1 MAIQTNKRKRKH
13 EAASAD
19 QADDAEIAVPKKMQK
34 ESDTPK
40 RKSKKAK
47 DKECDEQTQ
56 SPQNEEQQ
64 GEDIEKTKKKK
75 KCKEAQQVN
84 QQGEEPET
92 TTNLSNDS
100 KEEPAELEGGQG
112 EEEEYERM
120 DEDEISPD
128 SGIEP
133 EEQPMRFPNDFKMLN
148 FRSKLLGNN
157 FITELR
163 HFLYMCQIRPKIVA
177 KYIEKR
183 GKPLELAEA
192 FNRIDK
198 KNVLHLG
205 YLCEALQRVIME
217 ILTNQKEHMESAAH
231 AGRYFLKAHGPL
243 LEYLLQSAQMS
254 HRRNA
259 LKLLTAIVCVDAQLG
274 RQVLNSYDILSN
286 VKTMGEMLSH
296 SRYDYKNEDTVRKAY
311 IHFVLSFLV
320 DGNVVLIRNIL
331 DRAHLI
337 RELCKGLFYD
347 DQVTVCVVLNALRQY
362 VLENP
367 SILKTKKVH
376 VFDLECC
383 KYLRRLYDWQG
394 PQGLVSWYSGQKK
407 DKTAAVESSA
417 PEGLEAVAAAAHKLL
432 LLLFTS
438 RKHGICFDAMSN
450 YRQKHNKLQG
460 KVLGSL
466 YRPYNDPL
474 KKELILKTLQACP
487 DLGRHT
493 VRNFS
498 SIVNPIYLPATDL
511 RNAIDMLAQIIEALP
526 PSSLSVA
533 LDKMTL
539 TDFTYWIREVCLPT
553 EALLH
558 IVSKSMLNSKDFPVR
573 LAVNRLLL
581 AMMTQ
586 YSNYVNAVTLREQSK
601 RAGNS
606 LRKFKFELLNH
617 LLINFPPIEGILYSL
632 YLSIQDRSSAD
643 VNVLDHLSITLE
655 LILIMCK
662 ENRAFVNKTSQILD
676 YLDVLRPLYET
687 NFDEAVEQSADQTE
701 LLSKVEKIKL
711 ELKSIKTILL
721 LFPRSLHPQEPL
733 FEKVFRSFIK
743 AYMLESDLTIKT
755 EAGELLHSLL
765 QNTGMFD
772 SSSYEI
778 DIWLEALIGFDGQT
792 VDNVTSILLT
802 ILSLDLTK
810 VEQLP
815 TQNAAE
821 VASNVENLRK
831 LFKQIEQGQTVQ
843 AYVETLTLSKMMPL
857 LLQGV
862 DIEPPYDAY
871 VELVSVLLYHYHTK
885 PEQVQ
890 QLYSTQLSEHE
901 SYMQVGQLS
910 KLPAGIAKHWPQLA
924 QLQRAVLKSSSE
936 SFDQIFKPDAADSE
950 HFELQLEDGNKL
962 QLQISLRNPHRNMI
976 YAHDLLF
983 LLCQLV
989 ESKQLKARQAQLIA
1003 ECLIRLLQ
1011 IAQQLDGGQ
1020 QVKVP
1025 DELEEKQQE
1034 ESHTHRLL
1042 HYIYSIRLSQL
1053 RATHL
1058 LSETSETQL
1067 NYVSCLRRL
1076 TEHCRSLDR
1085 FVSYTGYYR
1094 QQLVVGLEIAL
1105 NDPKAVKSAAQP
1117 AQLFECVAL
1126 VDAFE
1131 LNASECAEMLQLLTS
1146 KLQAEDYLLPT
1157 GKTNHYYELMVRLLR
1172 RLAQLEQPID
1182 CSQSMLQLQ
1191 SYYSEFCERIQ
1202 LAEQLEQLE
1211 LALLEFLSSQ
1221 HHHLAGCNGQF
1232 FNSFFSTSNRKL
1244 SKSAIRLACLLL
1256 DRNTQLATTFA
1267 KLLPEHVEQKE
1278 LIYPLLEVAFKRGY
1292 QLEQSLLQRC
1302 YQSYK
1307 NGILKS
1313 IEKPQK
1319 AALIYREHAAA
1330 SAALIANCM
1339 PKSECLDYSQKQL
1352 KFDAVELFQM
1362 RVVNE
1367 IYNQAFASGKDAVQQ
1382 SNIFVSYVNLNVQML
1397 ALDLKKQS
1405 VQLDKLEQLAF
1416 NCYDWWQRLP
1426 QLEEQQ
1432 LDWSRLLTASHW
1444 LNFCRSCLKQAM
1456 HMPEEQHRTPEQ
1468 DHTNGLLL
1476 KLLAYLCD
1484 QLYAD
1489 YEEEAG
1495 ESADAGLLYEM
1506 ACTHSCCY
1514 DHLLGELSE
1523 VKTHLLQ
1530 LLETLAR
1537 KAPSALHSAHIP
1549 VILGAYHARL
1559 TPADRYALALLEH
1572 YERFDVD
1579 LAQYRPFI
1587 WGESAVAHY
1596 ALRAADEDER
1606 AKLQQQET
1614 NVSQVLSLI
1623 VRSSC
1628 QYTIENFPIWRVLH
1642 ASKQLPELEFVNPA
1656 TKSQRF
1662 GDNLLEQRIEQ
1673 GCTQFEQHV
1682 RRLCP
1687 KREEIYEQCYD
1698 PAFVLPLM
1706 IHCFAPESAVRA
1718 QWPVQNGLLAV
1729 SFCALSSLDKDM
1741 RLAAACCQQRYRA
1754 HFELSKFFEK
1764 PLWTQ
1769 AYDNIQSG
1777 LGELRNYWLAQ
1788 RRVHGG
1794 TPRVP
1799 LIPVL
1804 FIAHSFNISTDPTHL
1819 LYKRLMMYLQLKQSF
1834 NFQTIPEFNIFFYSQ
1849 EPEHQQFRE
1858 FIVQLLSHG
1867 IKCSADLFLLVS
1879 TNTFKVLLSFYGS
1892 NLATLDTNLL
1902 LLSVLSTC
1910 VKIPGAV
1917 KIMLDHVGILSWLMG
1932 AIRDVQFHQFDI
1944 IEGIISIVN
1953 NLWYAMAASQS
1964 ELTDYAHVQL
1974 RLLHLVLHLLPLL
1987 SPRVSIPSLAR
1998 LLNVLQKTTAA
2009 ASSGQYRALS
2019 GQQLDMLLDCVSRHW
2034 PEHIASIRYLR
2045 TFGGSFACSRSEYCD
2060 QLAKDEKLDSH
2071 SVLALSS
2078 LRQYVSDWWQSHN
2091 QSEAQPDEVN
2101 PPAS

>member
-13 EAASAD
+13 EAAAVD
-19 QADDAEIAVPKKMQK
+19 QVDDAEIAVPKKVQK

-40 RKSKKAK
+40 RKAK
-47 DKECDEQTQ
+47 DRKHVEPTKEL
-56 SPQNEEQQ
+56 PEEEPH
-64 GEDIEKTKKKK
+64 GEEKETTKKKK
-75 KCKEAQQVN
+75 KSKHTQQVDKPD
-84 QQGEEPET
+84 EELEES
-92 TTNLSNDS
+92 TNLQ
-100 KEEPAELEGGQG
+100 EGQ
-112 EEEEYERM
+112 EDQEEEYERT
-120 DEDEISPD
+120 DEAEISPD

-133 EEQPMRFPNDFKMLN
+133 EEKPLRFLNDFKMMN
-148 FRSKLLGNN
+148 FRNKLLGNN

-198 KNVLHLG
+198 TNVLHLG
-205 YLCEALQRVIME
+205 YLCEALQRIIME

-231 AGRYFLKAHGPL
+231 AGRYFLKAHGSL
-243 LEYLLQSAQMS
+243 LEQLLQSAQLS

-259 LKLLTAIVCVDAQLG
+259 LKLLTAIVCVDSQLG
-274 RQVLNSYDILSN
+274 RQVLSSYDILSN

-296 SRYDYKNEDTVRKAY
+296 SKHDYKNEDTVRKAY

-320 DGNVVLIRNIL
+320 DGNALLIRNIL

-337 RELCKGLFYD
+337 RELVKGLVYD
-347 DQVTVCVVLNALRQY
+347 DQVTACVVLNTLRQY

-367 SILKTKKVH
+367 NILKTKKVH

-383 KYLRRLYDWQG
+383 KHLRRLYDWEG
-394 PQGLVSWYSGQKK
+394 PQGLVAWYSGGRKEGE
-407 DKTAAVESSA
+407 TAGSSV
-417 PEGLEAVAAAAHKLL
+417 PEGREAVAAAVHRLL

-438 RKHGICFDAMSN
+438 RKHGISFDAMTN

-460 KVLGSL
+460 KILGTL

-487 DLGRHT
+487 DLCRHT

-498 SIVNPIYLPATDL
+498 SIVNPIRLAASDLPSG
-511 RNAIDMLAQIIEALP
+511 IEMLASIIEAV
-526 PSSLSVA
+526 PSSALSVA
-533 LDKMTL
+533 MDKMTL
-539 TDFTYWIREVCLPT
+539 TDFSYWIKEVCLPT

-558 IVSKSMLNSKDFPVR
+558 IVGKNMLRSKDFQVR
-573 LAVNRLLL
+573 ISVNRLLL

-586 YSNYVNAVTLREQSK
+586 YSNYVSAVALKEQSK

-632 YLSIQDRSSAD
+632 FLSIQERASPG
-643 VNVLDHLSITLE
+643 VNVLDHLSVTLE

-662 ENRAFVNKTSQILD
+662 ENRAFVHKTSQILD

-687 NFDEAVEQSADQTE
+687 NFDEAVEQSENQTE
-701 LLSKVEKIKL
+701 LLSKVQKIKL

-721 LFPRSLHPQEPL
+721 LFPRSLHPQEEL

-743 AYMLESDLTIKT
+743 AYMQDDDLAVKT

-802 ILSLDLTK
+802 ILSLDLAE

-821 VASNVENLRK
+821 LASNVENLRK

-871 VELVSVLLYHYHTK
+871 VELVFVLLYHYHTK

-901 SYMQVGQLS
+901 SYMQVDQVA
-910 KLPAGIAKHWPQLA
+910 KLPAGIANHWPQLA
-924 QLQRAVLKSSSE
+924 QLQRAVLESSTE
-936 SFDQIFKPDAADSE
+936 SFDHIFKPAATDSE
-950 HFELQLEDGNKL
+950 HFELQLEDGNKVLL
-962 QLQISLRNPHRNMI
+962 QLSLRNPHRNMI

-983 LLCQLV
+983 MLCQLV
-989 ESKQLKARQAQLIA
+989 ESKQLKAQQAQLIA

-1011 IAQQLDGGQ
+1011 IAKQLDGGQ
-1020 QVKVP
+1020 QVKVQ
-1025 DELEEKQQE
+1025 DELEKEQQE
-1034 ESHTHRLL
+1034 ESHTQRLL

-1067 NYVSCLRRL
+1067 HYVSCLRRL
-1076 TEHCRSLDR
+1076 AEHCRSLEKFD
-1085 FVSYTGYYR
+1085 SYTSYYR
-1094 QQLVVGLEIAL
+1094 QQLVIGLEIAL
-1105 NDPKAVKSAAQP
+1105 NDPAALQSAAQP
-1117 AQLFECVAL
+1117 AQLLECVGL

-1131 LNASECAEMLQLLTS
+1131 LTASECAEMLRLLTS
-1146 KLQAEDYLLPT
+1146 KLQAKDYFMAT
-1157 GKTNHYYELMVRLLR
+1157 GKTNHYYELMLRLLR

-1191 SYYSEFCERIQ
+1191 SYYGEFCERVQ

-1211 LALLEFLSSQ
+1211 SALLEFLSRQ
-1221 HHHLAGCNGQF
+1221 HHHLAGCNEQF
-1232 FNSFFSTSNRKL
+1232 FKSFFSTSNRKL

-1256 DRNTQLATTFA
+1256 ERNAQLATTFA
-1267 KLLPEHVEQKE
+1267 QLLPEHVEQKE
-1278 LIYPLLEVAFKRGY
+1278 LIYPLLDVVFKRGY

-1319 AALIYREHAAA
+1319 AALIYREHATA
-1330 SAALIANCM
+1330 SASLIAKCM
-1339 PKSECLDYSQKQL
+1339 PKSECLDYCQKQL

-1362 RVVNE
+1362 RVLNE
-1367 IYNQAFASGKDAVQQ
+1367 IYNQAYASSKDAVQQ

-1416 NCYDWWQRLP
+1416 HCYDWWQRLP
-1426 QLEEQQ
+1426 QLEQQQ

-1468 DHTNGLLL
+1468 AHINGLLL

-1484 QLYAD
+1484 QLYQD
-1489 YEEEAG
+1489 YDEVAG

-1514 DHLLGELSE
+1514 DHLLGELTE

-1537 KAPSALHSAHIP
+1537 KAPTALHSAHIP

-1572 YERFDVD
+1572 YERFDVG

-1596 ALRAADEDER
+1596 ALRAVDEDER
-1606 AKLQQQET
+1606 AKLQQHET
-1614 NVSQVLSLI
+1614 NVSQVLALI
-1623 VRSSC
+1623 VRPSC
-1628 QYTIENFPIWRVLH
+1628 QYTIENFPVWRMLH
-1642 ASKQLPELEFVNPA
+1642 ASKQLPELQFLNPA

-1673 GCTQFEQHV
+1673 GCKQFEQHL

-1687 KREEIYEQCYD
+1687 KREEIYEHCYD
-1698 PAFVLPLM
+1698 PAFMLPLM
-1706 IHCFAPESAVRA
+1706 MHCFAPESAVRA

-1741 RLAAACCQQRYRA
+1741 RLAAACCQQRYRT
-1754 HFELSKFFEK
+1754 HFELSKFYEK

-1777 LGELRNYWLAQ
+1777 LGELRDSWLAQ

-1804 FIAHSFNISTDPTHL
+1804 FIAHSFNISTDPSHL

-1849 EPEHQQFRE
+1849 EPEHQQYRE
-1858 FIVQLLSHG
+1858 FIVQLLSNG

-1917 KIMLDHVGILSWLMG
+1917 KIMMEHVGILSWLMG
-1932 AIRDVQFHQFDI
+1932 VIRDTQFHQFDI

-1953 NLWYAMAASQS
+1953 NLWYAVAASES
-1964 ELTDYAHVQL
+1964 ELPDYTHVQL
-1974 RLLHLVLHLLPLL
+1974 RVQRLVLQLLPLV
-1987 SPRVSIPSLAR
+1987 SPRVSVPGLAR
-1998 LLNVLQKTTAA
+1998 LLNVLQKTAA

-2019 GQQLDMLLDCVSRHW
+2019 GQQLELLLDCVSRHW
-2034 PEHIASIRYLR
+2034 PEHTESIRYLR
-2045 TFGGSFACSRSEYCD
+2045 SFGGTYASSRSEYCD
-2060 QLAKDEKLDSH
+2060 QLANDEKLDTH

-2091 QSEAQPDEVN
+2091 RQPALPDPVQA
-2101 PPAS
+2101 PAS